1 MLSNR
6 KILIVGPAWVGDMV
20 MAQVLFKLL
29 KQKDP
34 AVMIDVLAP
43 AWSEPLLNRMP
54 EINRAII
61 SPFGH
66 GALLL
71 KKRYDFAKKLRAER
85 YSQAIILPNS
95 FKSALIPFWAHI
107 PIRTGWLGECRFGLL
122 NNARILNKKNY
133 PKMIDRFAALAFPAN
148 HQLPSDF
155 LIPKFNIQPEQVEHA
170 LKKYNL
176 KQSEKILALC
186 PGAEFGSS
194 KRWLPEYFAAVANQK
209 ISEGWSVWLFGS
221 QNDLAIADEIQA
233 ITHNQCENLIGK
245 TNLSEAVDLL
255 SLANTVVT
263 NDSGLMHIAA
273 ALDRKVIAIYGSTST
288 AFTPPLSNK
297 AAILQLDLSC
307 QPCFARTCP
316 LQHHNCMKLLLPSR
330 VLLAMSSE

>member
-20 MAQVLFKLL
+20 MAQVLFKFL
-29 KQKDP
+29 KQENP
-34 AVMIDVLAP
+34 SVIIDVLAP

-71 KKRYDFAKKLRAER
+71 KQRYDFAKKLRAEQ

-107 PIRTGWLGECRFGLL
+107 PIRTGWLGEFRFGLL
-122 NNARILNKKNY
+122 NDARSLNKKNY

-148 HQLPSDF
+148 NKLPSDF

-221 QNDLAIADEIQA
+221 QNDLAIAAEIQA

-245 TNLSEAVDLL
+245 TNLSEALDLL

-297 AAILQLDLSC
+297 ATILQLNLPC

-316 LQHHNCMKLLLPSR
+316 LKHHNCMKLLLPSR
-330 VLLAMSSE
+330 VLLAMQKQ